1 MRKTRIFGV
10 GFGIILSIVIGIY
23 FVNQVDFQEQI
34 PESDVDEVFW
44 KNSLFRVF
52 VNENDWAIVDGKTIP
67 LKADF
72 VLNEQL
78 QHVYDEVGVYN
89 LEVKP
94 AVIIPTFTA
103 SAYGPNGFY
112 DFYEKRCNESCL
124 TTTILRDSYDF
135 KSSANAIK
143 ILDLLGYEM
152 ILDEQVDKDP
162 NILEKYDK
170 IILLHN
176 EYVTKTMFDAITSHP
191 NVVYLYPNAL
201 YAEIDVNYQESTI
214 SLIRG
219 HNYPEPHIVNGFD
232 WEFEN
237 THPFEFDTIC
247 ANWEFYRID
256 NGVMLNCY
264 PEQIVWQ
271 DKEFLE
277 AIKNQ

>member
-112 DFYEKRCNESCL
+112 DFYQEKCDESCL
-124 TTTILRDSYDF
+124 TTKIITNSFDF
-135 KSSANAIK
+135 SSSANAIK

-152 ILDEQVDKDP
+152 ISDEQIDKEP
-162 NILEKYDK
+162 KILEKYDK

-176 EYVTKTMFDAITSHP
+176 EYVTKKMFDAITSHP
-191 NVVYLYPNAL
+191 NVIYLYPNAL
-201 YAEIDVNYQESTI
+201 HAEISTDYELETI
-214 SLIRG
+214 SLVRG
-219 HNYPEPHIVNGFD
+219 HGYPEGVDNGFE
-232 WEFEN
+232 WEYDN
-237 THPFEFDTIC
+237 TRPYEFDTKC
-247 ANWEFYRID
+247 NNWEFYSIP
-256 NGVMLNCY
+256 NGKMLNCY
-264 PEQIVWQ
+264 PEQIIWK
-271 DKEFLE
+271 DENLLNE
-277 AIKNQ
+277 IKNK